1 MTDDGHLIETR
12 IDGETPFEG
21 RLLRLEVDRVRLPN
35 GGESVRE
42 LIRHPG
48 AAVMVPVLPDGRLIF
63 VRQYRYPTGEVLL
76 ELPAGKLEWGEDPL
90 QCARRETAEE
100 TGYRPGTVSSLGA
113 FYTAPGFSDEIIH
126 AYLVTDLEP
135 DPDATTD
142 GDENLDVV
150 ILERSEVGRLLAG
163 GDLRDAKTIAAL
175 ALWQARLAEGGAG

>member
-1 MTDDGHLIETR
+1 MPDDAHLIEER
-12 IDGETPFEG
+12 IEGKTPFAG
-21 RLLRLEVDRVRLPN
+21 RLLRLEVDRVRLPD

-48 AAVMVPVLPDGRLIF
+48 AAVIVPVLPDGRVIF

-90 QCARRETAEE
+90 ECARRETAEE
-100 TGYRPGTVSSLGA
+100 TGHRPARTEKLGA

-135 DPDATTD
+135 DPEATTD

-150 ILERSEVGRLLAG
+150 VLSPEDVGRLMARAE
-163 GDLRDAKTIAAL
+163 LRDAKTIAAL
-175 ALWQARLAEGGAG
+175 ALWRARVE

>member
-1 MTDDGHLIETR
+1 MSDDAHLIEER
-12 IDGETPFEG
+12 IDGETPFAG
-21 RLLRLEVDRVRLPN
+21 RLLRLEVDRVRLPD

-48 AAVMVPVLPDGRLIF
+48 AAVMVPVLPDGRVIF

-90 QCARRETAEE
+90 KCARRETAEE
-100 TGYRPGTVSSLGA
+100 TGHRPATIEKLGV

-135 DPDATTD
+135 DSEATTD

-150 ILERSEVGRLLAG
+150 VLSPEDVDRLMARAE
-163 GDLRDAKTIAAL
+163 LRDAKTIAAL
-175 ALWQARLAEGGAG
+175 ALWRARVE